1 MRALLLAWLIACAP
15 PALAEWIRPS
25 ALDRLPAAD
34 VVILGE
40 VHDNPQHHANQARAV
55 AALQPRALVFE
66 MLSAD
71 EAARTPADRSDA
83 GALALALGWDG
94 SGWPDFALYHPIF
107 LAAPKA
113 RIFGGE
119 VPRDQARLAVAQGA
133 AAVFGADGAAYGLDR
148 PLPAEEARAR
158 EDEQFA
164 AHCGAMPRTMMP
176 GMVEAQRLRDATL
189 ARAVLQAMEA
199 TGGPVAVITGTGHA
213 RRDRGIPAA
222 LATAAPGLSVL
233 SIGQLEADP
242 GPSAP
247 FDLWLVTDPVPRDD
261 PCEAFA
267 APPSGG

>member
-1 MRALLLAWLIACAP
+1 MRRLPLPLLFALSAP
-15 PALAEWIRPS
+15 AFAERIDAA
-25 ALDRLPAAD
+25 ALDHLPAAD

-40 VHDNPQHHANQARAV
+40 VHDNPEHHANQARAV

-66 MLSAD
+66 MLTPDA
-71 EAARTPADRSDA
+71 AARTPADRSDA
-83 GALALALGWDG
+83 PALAAALGWEG

-119 VPRDQARLAVAQGA
+119 VPRDQARLALAQGA
-133 AAVFGADGAAYGLDR
+133 AAVFGADAAAYGLDQ
-148 PLPAEEARAR
+148 PLPADGARAR

-176 GMVEAQRLRDATL
+176 GMIEAQRLRDAVL
-189 ARAVLQAMEA
+189 ARAVLQAMAA
-199 TGGPVAVITGTGHA
+199 TGGPVAVVTGSGHA
-213 RRDRGIPAA
+213 RKDRGIPAA
-222 LATAAPGLSVL
+222 LANAALGLSVL
-233 SIGQLEADP
+233 AIGQLEADP
-242 GPSAP
+242 GTDAP

-261 PCEAFA
+261 PCDAFV

>member
-1 MRALLLAWLIACAP
+1 MRALLLAWLIAYAP
-15 PALAEWIRPS
+15 PVLAERIGPS

-66 MLSAD
+66 MLTAD

-158 EDEQFA
+158 EDEQFT
-164 AHCGAMPRTMMP
+164 AHCGAMPRTMVP

-189 ARAVLQAMEA
+189 ARAVLQAMNA

-233 SIGQLEADP
+233 PIGQLEADP